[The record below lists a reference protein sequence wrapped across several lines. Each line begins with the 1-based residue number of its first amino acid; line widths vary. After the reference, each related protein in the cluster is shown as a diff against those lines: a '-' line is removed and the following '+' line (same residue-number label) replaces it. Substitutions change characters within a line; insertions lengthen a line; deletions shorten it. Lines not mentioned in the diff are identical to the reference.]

1 MQMHEEE
8 EERRLL
14 QRDYTNVLAHE
25 FKTTTIERFCEEV
38 SILII
43 NVNELKSESVIFNQS
58 ANEVVSDVNMFSL
71 GVLDGIFGD
80 FNGIDIV
87 TVYGEMFLT
96 NTIIKEFLHP
106 KELSATTTY
115 SNVFYLGGGEIYRIL
130 LLTHP
135 RDKIIS

>member
-1 MQMHEEE
+1 MHEEE

-25 FKTTTIERFCEEV
+25 FKTTIERFCEEV

-80 FNGIDIV
+80 FNGIGLV

-96 NTIIKEFLHP
+96 NTIIKKEFLHP
-106 KELSATTTY
+106 KS
-115 SNVFYLGGGEIYRIL
+115 
-130 LLTHP
+130 
-135 RDKIIS
+135 

>member
-1 MQMHEEE
+1 MHEEEE

-25 FKTTTIERFCEEV
+25 FKTTIERFCEEV

-80 FNGIDIV
+80 FNGIGIV

-96 NTIIKEFLHP
+96 NTIIKKEFLHP
-106 KELSATTTY
+106 KELSATTTC
-115 SNVFYLGGGEIYRIL
+115 SNVFYRVVERYIGFCFL
-130 LLTHP
+130 LIQETRLFP
-135 RDKIIS
+135 K